1 MILWKRK
8 KLSVLAALASI
19 VACSSALAGEIAG
32 LRPQLPTSIQ
42 RDLDVT
48 FVNDFLGRGGSI
60 DDFRTQQLI
69 ISVTFSDRWIAIL
82 DHSILTL
89 NDGPSPGR
97 IDQLSV
103 SLGYELT
110 NLQDDTRADRLIVGT
125 GLRSVGD
132 FAGERIQ
139 NGFHR
144 IVGSGIEELAYT
156 DTTGSDLTVWFDAE
170 RYRVL
175 RDSTDSG
182 LWKAWRI
189 GYQLRASS
197 LLTGGGQWDSAISMH
212 AVMSKPVVDIWLGV
226 RSDWRD
232 GYDDPVLRET
242 ASEEED
248 VAVVLGARIG
258 PLVVETVQQFNN
270 NASYGQIRLVSSAN
284 DARGIEDGHSRWGLD
299 IGVLLPDVQL
309 RLSGHLPVRILT
321 TNASQWHESLLIGLG
336 YGEPQYKNDT
346 SLFTR
351 SRQIDASVELERPL
365 SADNNWLSA
374 YGSAGA
380 GWRDEKMTGDG
391 ELQGETSAA
400 VGRVVLTASAGL
412 RFRAFSYRDRWRFR
426 VQIGLVGRL
435 PVDGAEV
442 QIAGQ
447 PYRIQ
452 RSALDLMLGAAFDFE

>member
-1 MILWKRK
+1 MNLWNRHTVP
-8 KLSVLAALASI
+8 VLAALASI
-19 VACSSALAGEIAG
+19 VVCSSSIAGEIAG
-32 LRPQLPTSIQ
+32 LRPQLPAFLQ
-42 RDLDVT
+42 PDLDVILI
-48 FVNDFLGRGGSI
+48 NDFLGRGGST
-60 DDFRTQQLI
+60 DDFRTQQSI
-69 ISVTFSDRWIAIL
+69 ISARFADRWIATV

-89 NDGPSPGR
+89 ADEPSPGR

-110 NLQDDTRADRLIVGT
+110 NRHTDTRSDRLVVGT
-125 GLRSVGD
+125 GLRSVGQ

-170 RYRVL
+170 RYRML

-182 LWKAWRI
+182 LLEAWRI

-197 LLTGGGQWDSAISMH
+197 LLTGDGQWDSAISMH
-212 AVMSKPVVDIWLGV
+212 AVMSKPAVDIWLGV

-284 DARGIEDGHSRWGLD
+284 DAHGIDYGRSRWGLD
-299 IGVLLPDVQL
+299 FGVLLPDVQL
-309 RLSGHLPVRILT
+309 RLSGRLPTRILT
-321 TNASQWHESLLIGLG
+321 TETSRWRESLILGLG
-336 YGEPQYKNDT
+336 YGQPQYQDDT
-346 SLFTR
+346 SLYTR
-351 SRQIDASVELERPL
+351 SRQVDASIEFERPL

-380 GWRDEKMTGDG
+380 GWRDEKLTGDG
-391 ELQGETSAA
+391 ELQGESSGA

-412 RFRAFSYRDRWRFR
+412 RFRVFSYRESWRFR
-426 VQIGLVGRL
+426 VQFGLVGRV
-435 PVDGAEV
+435 PVDGADV
-442 QIAGQ
+442 QIADQ
-447 PYRIQ
+447 SYRIQ
-452 RSALDLMLGAAFDFE
+452 RSAFDLMLGVSFDFE